1 MQLPELLV
9 EYWHGESQ
17 SMQLPPVFVSGTVFG
32 PNVHNPPQLLVE
44 RSIVFGPADHS
55 SLMEEDAQH
64 RPFDAMLTRTPDFV
78 AKDPLFADI
87 LVELLMRWL

>member
-1 MQLPELLV
+1 MQLPA
-9 EYWHGESQ
+9 
-17 SMQLPPVFVSGTVFG
+17 VFVYGTVFG
-32 PNVHNPPQLLVE
+32 PNVHNPPELLVE

-64 RPFDAMLTRTPDFV
+64 RPFDAILARTLDFV

-87 LVELLMRWL
+87 IVELLMRRL

>member
-1 MQLPELLV
+1 
-9 EYWHGESQ
+9 
-17 SMQLPPVFVSGTVFG
+17 MQLPPVFVSGTVLG
-32 PNVHNPPQLLVE
+32 PDIDNPPELLVE

-78 AKDPLFADI
+78 AKDQLFADI
-87 LVELLMRWL
+87 LVELLMRRL